1 MCRTKGTFQD
11 EKSRYEKEDQNT
23 EMDHWHFIGS
33 RFSGHGV
40 SGNSSGAG
48 EDLSFCSGT
57 AFPVRIYT
65 LLLGIY
71 VQRAI
76 LCLPDILG
84 ETVLF

>member
-23 EMDHWHFIGS
+23 EMDHWH
-33 RFSGHGV
+33 GV

-48 EDLSFCSGT
+48 EDLSLCSGT

-71 VQRAI
+71 VQRAV